1 MKLQGCLTALVTPFD
16 ETGKIDFES
25 LRRLIRFQLENNVDG
40 LVVLGTTAETPTLK
54 DWEKEEII
62 RIAVNETKS
71 NIPIIAGV
79 SSNDTAVCENTAQK
93 WEKMGADAL
102 LVLSPYYNKANENGM
117 RLHFEKIADS
127 VKIPI
132 ILYNV
137 PSRTGCKITPDV
149 AKSLLQHSN
158 IIGIKDAGGDIAY
171 TMDIAQYVSDSF
183 TLLSGNDDMVIP
195 TLSVGGKGVI
205 SVISNLIPQEWS
217 KMVRLYPEGK
227 SEEAL
232 KIQMKYLDLIKALF
246 CEPNPIP
253 IKTAMGMPRFRLPL
267 CPMMPENAE
276 KLRKCM
282 KAVGLC

>member
-1 MKLQGCLTALVTPFD
+1 MKLCGCLTALVTPFD
-16 ETGKIDFES
+16 DTGRIDFES
-25 LRRLIRFQLENNVDG
+25 LRRLIRFQLENKVDG
-40 LVVLGTTAETPTLK
+40 LVVLGTTAESPTLK
-54 DWEKEEII
+54 EWEKEEII
-62 RIAVNETKS
+62 RCAVIETKS

-79 SSNDTAVCENTAQK
+79 SSNDTYVGGCIAQK
-93 WEKMGADAL
+93 WENMGADVL
-102 LVLSPYYNKANENGM
+102 LVLSPYYNKANEKGM

-127 VKIPI
+127 VKIPG

-137 PSRTGCKITPDV
+137 PSRTGCKITPEV
-149 AKSLLQHSN
+149 VKNLAQHPN

-171 TMDIAQYVSDSF
+171 TMEIAQHVSDNF

-195 TLSVGGKGVI
+195 TMSVGGKGVI

-217 KMVRLYPEGK
+217 KMVHLYLEGK
-227 SEEAL
+227 GEEAL
-232 KIQMKYLDLIKALF
+232 KIQLKYLDLIKALF

-267 CPMMPENAE
+267 CPMMPQNSE
-276 KLRKCM
+276 KLQKSM